1 MRNLYLLF
9 FILLSNYVF
18 AQNLQFNQ
26 VKLVTNLETVP
37 TGKVWKIESVL
48 GDVLSSSCSTQPMH
62 RISINGNPI
71 TVSVNSDIGFNTYCN
86 GWSGIVSVTTLPIW
100 LPAGSTLAINSNV
113 FSISVIEFNIVP

>member
-1 MRNLYLLF
+1 MRNLYLLIF
-9 FILLSNYVF
+9 MLLSHFVF
-18 AQNLQFNQ
+18 TQNLQFNQ